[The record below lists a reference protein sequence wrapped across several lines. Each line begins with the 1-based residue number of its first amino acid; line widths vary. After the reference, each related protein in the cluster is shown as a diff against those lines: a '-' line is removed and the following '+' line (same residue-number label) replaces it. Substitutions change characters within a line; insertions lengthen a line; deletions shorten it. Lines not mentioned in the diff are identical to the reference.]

1 MWGCLTVLGVTKQIL
16 AFQGIKGSV
25 FFLISQLKMG
35 WELRVIVDKVRSAS
49 RARMLWV
56 LFEFVFWNRICIS

>member
-25 FFLISQLKMG
+25 FFLGLSVEDGLG
-35 WELRVIVDKVRSAS
+35 TEGHR
-49 RARMLWV
+49 
-56 LFEFVFWNRICIS
+56 